1 MSNLIDV
8 VIMTTELIVHL
19 VSTVASAYYAAWAIY
34 MFMFIR
40 KKERTFMDYALAAI
54 FLKLVIIDIQI

>member
-19 VSTVASAYYAAWAIY
+19 VSTVASVHYAAWAIY
-34 MFMFIR
+34 MFIR

>member
-1 MSNLIDV
+1 MASGFKKNSNRPVSYTHLDV
-8 VIMTTELIVHL
+8 
-19 VSTVASAYYAAWAIY
+19 YKRQAWAIY